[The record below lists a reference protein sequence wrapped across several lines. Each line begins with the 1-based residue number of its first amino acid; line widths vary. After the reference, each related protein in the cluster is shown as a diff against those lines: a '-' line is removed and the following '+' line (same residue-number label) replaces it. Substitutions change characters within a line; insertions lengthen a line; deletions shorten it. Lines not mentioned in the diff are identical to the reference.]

1 MSLETKPVYQFG
13 PFRLDPGERVLLHDD
28 KPAALTP
35 KMFDVLLFLVERNG
49 KVVEKDELLRAIWP
63 DTFVEEANLA
73 VNISNLRKVLND
85 APGGRHY
92 IETVQRRGY
101 RFEAPLKNNGENH
114 TNGSVKAD
122 LRPEAVHDAAS
133 ASVSGG
139 IKQSSRSRII
149 AIAVTISVCSSLAFG
164 IYRINRMLPSLPP
177 FQTMNLR
184 RLTTS
189 GKVQEAVISPD
200 GKYVLYIIA
209 DAGKRTLWVKQVTGD
224 SNIQIIPPTE
234 IQFGGLAISRD
245 GNYIYFNKLEPERRV
260 PSLYQM
266 PVLGGKEKKLLT
278 DLSTPVAVSPDGK
291 RLAFLRQ
298 RPASRETSLVIAD
311 ADGSGAQ
318 TIATRRR
325 PERFLRTPA
334 WSPDG
339 KIIACQIQANGG
351 LAFGIVAISID
362 DGAEKIITTH
372 QFEAGQ
378 ITWLADGS
386 GLVMSASRLDPGLIS
401 TNEQLWQI
409 SYPGG
414 ETRRI
419 TNDLNRYGGVSLTA
433 DSNTLVTLQGDRQT
447 NIWLVPQGQSVH
459 ARQITF
465 GSGRYDGLAA
475 LEWTPDGRI
484 IYSTVMN
491 RKRRLWLMDSDGTDA
506 NPLTPDSND
515 RGTRDVTIS
524 PDGKFIVYASA
535 YDYPHL
541 WRMNL
546 SGGDPRQLTFGNTE
560 VSPQISPDG
569 EWIVYTAR
577 ISDKPALMK
586 IPISGGPP
594 IGITDVH
601 STYPK
606 ISPDGRLIAYQ
617 YWDEQPDSPLRTQI
631 IPFSGGAPIMS
642 FAFEQ
647 QQTIRWSQDGKGLIF
662 IQTRGGI
669 SNLWKQPLDGSAP
682 IRLTDFNA
690 DRIYNYAWSRDCKRL
705 VCVRGSDVSDVVMI
719 TGFRGEEN
727 QR

>member
-1 MSLETKPVYQFG
+1 MSLQTEPVYEFG
-13 PFRLDPGERVLLHDD
+13 PFRLDPAERVLLRDD

-35 KMFDVLLFLVERNG
+35 KMFDILLYLVQRNG
-49 KVVEKDELLRAIWP
+49 QVVEKNELMCAIWP

-85 APGGRHY
+85 APGGRHF

-101 RFEAPLKNNGENH
+101 RFEAPLNQIGGDH
-114 TNGSVKAD
+114 TNGEVKAD
-122 LRPEAVHDAAS
+122 LINNVDKSTAAT
-133 ASVSGG
+133 AAIGG
-139 IKQSSRSRII
+139 IRRSSRGRVLALAIAIISVGII
-149 AIAVTISVCSSLAFG
+149 AFA
-164 IYRINRMLPSLPP
+164 IYQINRRLHSLPP

-189 GKVQEAVISPD
+189 GNVQEAVISPD

-209 DAGKRTLWVKQVTGD
+209 DAGKRSLWVKQVTGD

-245 GNYIYFNKLEPERRV
+245 ANYIYFHKLESDKRV
-260 PSLYQM
+260 PSLYLM

-278 DLSTPVAVSPDGK
+278 DLSTPVALSPDGK

-298 RPASRETSLVIAD
+298 RPASRETLLVIAN
-311 ADGSGAQ
+311 ADGSGAR
-318 TIATRRR
+318 TLASRRR

-339 KIIACQIQANGG
+339 KIIACQIQTNGG
-351 LAFGIVAISID
+351 LDFGIVAVSID
-362 DGAEKIITTH
+362 GGSEKIITTQ
-372 QFEAGQ
+372 QFDAGQ
-378 ITWLADGS
+378 VAWLTDGS
-386 GLVMSASRLDPGLIS
+386 GLVISASRLDQGLIS

-447 NIWLVPQGQSVH
+447 NIWLVPQGQS
-459 ARQITF
+459 ALTRQITF

-484 IYSTVMN
+484 VYSTVVN

-506 NPLTPDSND
+506 RPLTPDTND
-515 RGTRDVTIS
+515 RGNRDVTIS
-524 PDGKFIVYASA
+524 PDGKFIVYVSI

-546 SGGDPRQLTFGNTE
+546 PGDEPRQLTFGNTE

-569 EWIVYTAR
+569 EWIVYTSR

-586 IPISGGPP
+586 IPVSGGAPVAL
-594 IGITDVH
+594 TAVH
-601 STYPK
+601 STSPK
-606 ISPDGRLIAYQ
+606 ISPDGKLIAYQ

-631 IPFSGGAPIMS
+631 IPFSGGAPIKS
-642 FAFEQ
+642 FTFEPQ
-647 QQTIRWSQDGKGLIF
+647 QIIRWSQDGKGLIF

-669 SNLWKQPLDGSAP
+669 SNLWKQPLDGSEP
-682 IRLTDFNA
+682 IRMTDFNV

-719 TGFRGEEN
+719 TGFRGEEEK
-727 QR
+727 R